1 MSSFLVNT
9 KDYLILNLRY
19 FSALKSVGRPRFE
32 RKTNFRHQISATVH
46 MHKKLPRFERI
57 VLQSRSSKALLSY
70 IYRSSFDLPKRTTM
84 IAFTTNQ
91 HDTQVPMGAAGVLH
105 PTMGI
110 TSQKV
115 NLDFENLKISGKY
128 RIRINRETDLCYKI
142 Y

>member
-1 MSSFLVNT
+1 
-9 KDYLILNLRY
+9 
-19 FSALKSVGRPRFE
+19 
-32 RKTNFRHQISATVH
+32 
-46 MHKKLPRFERI
+46 
-57 VLQSRSSKALLSY
+57 
-70 IYRSSFDLPKRTTM
+70 
-84 IAFTTNQ
+84 
-91 HDTQVPMGAAGVLH
+91 MGAAGVLH